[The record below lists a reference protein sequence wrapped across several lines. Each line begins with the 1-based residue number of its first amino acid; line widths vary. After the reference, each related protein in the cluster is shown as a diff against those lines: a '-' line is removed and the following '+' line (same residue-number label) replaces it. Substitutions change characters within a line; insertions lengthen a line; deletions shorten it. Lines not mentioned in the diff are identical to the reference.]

1 MCNEQVIWDEI
12 GQRFSKTRE
21 EIRNTVK
28 YDLPKLKEFEADGI
42 ITVSDDKITITHEGL
57 IFIRNV
63 AASFD
68 PLLTSTTK
76 TFSKS
81 V

>member
-1 MCNEQVIWDEI
+1 M
-12 GQRFSKTRE
+12 QRTGGLGRNRAAFFENRE
-21 EIRNTVK
+21 EIKNTIK
-28 YDLPKLKEFEADGI
+28 YDLPRLKEFEADGI
-42 ITVSDDKITITHEGL
+42 IQVSDDKITVSEEGL